1 MAISVDATR
10 TESIRTATTDPY
22 TFNYTPNA
30 TPRGI
35 CVCAIHSDSSTDHI
49 SSMTY
54 GGVAMARAVTAADTA
69 TEAGRA
75 DIWWLGRAVP
85 TGTQTVSADLTSA
98 TTDDIQF
105 VVFAFNGDKNIDLV
119 DFDSVQENTNNPS
132 VTMQTA
138 GRHCVTISAFYFGGS
153 AAPTPNANMTNLH
166 THDFTAQFGSVDM
179 QTTPGTGDFVC
190 SYTGN
195 DDTALAVAT
204 FSEVLEVLTA
214 TASPTFSTAADI
226 NAVGTL
232 AGTTSMVFSSAA
244 FLVSPEMFPSLVMAR
259 GIAQ

>member
-85 TGTQTVSADLTSA
+85 TGTQTVSVDLTSA

-119 DFDSVQENTNNPS
+119 GFDSVQENTNGPS

-153 AAPTPNANMTNLH
+153 VAPTPNANMTNLH

>member
-1 MAISVDATR
+1 MAIAVDATR

-22 TFNYTPNA
+22 TFNYTPTS

-54 GGVAMARAVTAADTA
+54 GGVTMARAATAADTT

-85 TGTQTVSADLTSA
+85 TGTQTVSVYLTSA

-119 DFDSVQENTNNPS
+119 DFDAVEGNTTNPS
-132 VTMQTA
+132 VVMSTS
-138 GRHCVTISAFYFGGS
+138 GRHCVTISAFYYGGS
-153 AAPTPNANMTNLH
+153 AAPTPNGNMSNLH

-179 QTTPGTGDFVC
+179 QTTPGTGDFTC
-190 SYTGN
+190 SYT
-195 DDTALAVAT
+195 A
-204 FSEVLEVLTA
+204 
-214 TASPTFSTAADI
+214 
-226 NAVGTL
+226 
-232 AGTTSMVFSSAA
+232 
-244 FLVSPEMFPSLVMAR
+244 
-259 GIAQ
+259 

>member
-1 MAISVDATR
+1 MAIAVDATR

-22 TFNYTPNA
+22 TFNYTPTS

-49 SSMTY
+49 SSITY
-54 GGVAMARAVTAADTA
+54 GGVAMQRAVTAADTA

-85 TGTQTVSADLTSA
+85 TGTQTVSVDLTSA

-105 VVFAFNGDKNIDLV
+105 VVFGFTGNKNIDLV
-119 DFDSVQENTNNPS
+119 DFDSVQENTNGPS
-132 VTMQTA
+132 VVMSYA
-138 GRHCVTISAFYFGGS
+138 GRTCVTISAFYFGGS

-179 QTTPGTGDFVC
+179 QTTPGTSDFTC
-190 SYTGN
+190 SYTAN
-195 DDTALAVAT
+195 DDTALAVAA
-204 FSEVLEVLTA
+204 FSEVLEELVAATSVAFTAVADLTA
-214 TASPTFSTAADI
+214 EVRELFP
-226 NAVGTL
+226 
-232 AGTTSMVFSSAA
+232 MVT
-244 FLVSPEMFPSLVMAR
+244 MAR
-259 GIAQ
+259 QLR